1 MKRRIIALLIGAA
14 LVTLVIPAAVFS
26 IESTVSCT
34 VSAYLVSLSV
44 DDGSVDYGVLALG
57 QNRNTALYDATDN
70 MDGMD
75 TPQTQTITNTGTVA
89 EEIRL
94 KTSNAIGT
102 ANWTLNWTYGEDLF
116 QSEYDLDTSQYSGS
130 ELLPLGW
137 LPFLAADT
145 YALSWA
151 GLDVPPG
158 AVRYLELRITMPVS
172 VTDYGIHNITVTVE
186 ALAA

>member
-1 MKRRIIALLIGAA
+1 
-14 LVTLVIPAAVFS
+14 VIPAAVFS
-26 IESTVSCT
+26 VESTVSCT

-57 QNRNTALYDATDN
+57 QNRNTALYDFADN
-70 MDGMD
+70 NEGMD
-75 TPQTQTITNTGTVA
+75 PPQTQTITNTGTVA
-89 EEIRL
+89 EEIRV

-102 ANWTLNWTYGEDLF
+102 ANWTLNWTSGEDIF

-130 ELLPLGW
+130 GLPLGW

-145 YALSWA
+145 YALPWA
-151 GLDVPPG
+151 GEDVPPG
-158 AVRYLELRITMPVS
+158 TVRYLELRITMPVS